1 MILLDLPPYIGR
13 RLHSLDASPTVFLL
27 TPAELPCELDE
38 KATITT
44 DATTVERDDLF
55 TIPTASGIKPRSIV
69 EMIITS
75 CITMFSGRY
84 ETKRNCKPI
93 RKIAKC

>member
-55 TIPTASGIKPRSIV
+55 TIPTASGIKPR
-69 EMIITS
+69 
-75 CITMFSGRY
+75 
-84 ETKRNCKPI
+84 
-93 RKIAKC
+93 KCRGNDNHKLYYHVFRTV